1 MALWSSCVKSLWK
14 VCLKIQNVESL
25 PMTWKMD
32 YARFRR
38 LTLRLQMTRMD
49 LSPPQ
54 GFQKKI
60 HTNINAP
67 PRKRLAVGQVF
78 PAGSKYLWWIWTW
91 GLHPAFYA
99 LRNRVGNTGLL
110 SENEVGEMVSHQPI
124 EWMNVMSFRT
134 KSTTRQI
141 AAGIANSVFIWW
153 TCARV
158 FFEGRGFASDVKDLR
173 VVEVNSITHS
183 AMFW

>member
-1 MALWSSCVKSLWK
+1 MTLWSSCVKYLWK

-60 HTNINAP
+60 HTNLNAL

-78 PAGSKYLWWIWTW
+78 PAGSKYLSWTWTW

-110 SENEVGEMVSHQPI
+110 SENEVGEMLSHQPI
-124 EWMNVMSFRT
+124 EWMNVIEFSDQVNN
-134 KSTTRQI
+134 K
-141 AAGIANSVFIWW
+141 ANCCWNCKFCIYMV
-153 TCARV
+153 
-158 FFEGRGFASDVKDLR
+158 DLR
-173 VVEVNSITHS
+173 SCILWRQR
-183 AMFW
+183 FCQWR